1 MALHLA
7 GAPEDV
13 SHMACQGENQ
23 RVSPQA
29 LTVRVFDCVRTYG
42 VSTVQELQSSGHLV
56 VVAPPGAPSMHPR
69 KHCWGL
75 GCESWWFRPSR
86 TSGTAPDRCTR
97 RCVSCKEKCQR
108 VSPQALFGCLTECMR
123 MSGVSTVS
131 LLPIATHMFCGVM
144 CDCLAWLKGG
154 CRQRH
159 AALWMISLAW
169 IHIEHT
175 PRLRAT
181 LQRAF
186 VLPVG

>member
-1 MALHLA
+1 M
-7 GAPEDV
+7 
-13 SHMACQGENQ
+13 
-23 RVSPQA
+23 
-29 LTVRVFDCVRTYG
+29 
-42 VSTVQELQSSGHLV
+42 STVQELQSSGHLV

-131 LLPIATHMFCGVM
+131 LLPRNMFCGVM
-144 CDCLAWLKGG
+144 CDCHAWLKGG

-169 IHIEHT
+169 IPTLSTT
-175 PRLRAT
+175 PDSGPHCSVHSSCQWDDWRRTPA
-181 LQRAF
+181 AD
-186 VLPVG
+186 VLPLIRVLCLTGCHPASACLACLWL